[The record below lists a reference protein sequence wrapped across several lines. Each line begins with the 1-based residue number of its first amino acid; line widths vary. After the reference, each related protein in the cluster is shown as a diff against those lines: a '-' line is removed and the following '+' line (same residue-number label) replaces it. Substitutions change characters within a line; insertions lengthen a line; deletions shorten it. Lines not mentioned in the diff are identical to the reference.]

1 MIGIKW
7 LHRARRTGVAK
18 MDARLR
24 IFGDPSAGQIIPIPP
39 GKLIIGREEDCHLRP
54 ASGFVSRHHCVLLL
68 DAYTLRI
75 RDLGS
80 QNGTFVNGRRIGK
93 GEIILLQ
100 GDMVSVGDLNFQID
114 LTPTTNETSPA
125 VPEAQPSASPQALE
139 GTGVFDGD
147 TMQAE
152 GPSVLSLPSAP
163 PAPTPIDPSVLP
175 MSTDNVR
182 RTL

>member
-1 MIGIKW
+1 
-7 LHRARRTGVAK
+7 
-18 MDARLR
+18 MDARLK
-24 IFGDPSAGQIIPIPP
+24 IFSDPSPGQIIPIPP

-54 ASGFVSRHHCVLLL
+54 TSEFVSRHHCVLLL

-80 QNGTFVNGRRIGK
+80 QNGTFVNGRRIAK

-114 LTPTTNETSPA
+114 LTPATNEAPPA

-147 TMQAE
+147 TLQAE
-152 GPSVLSLPSAP
+152 GPRVVSLPSAP
-163 PAPTPIDPSVLP
+163 PAPTPVVPSTSSSP
-175 MSTDNVR
+175 PRS
-182 RTL
+182 

>member
-1 MIGIKW
+1 
-7 LHRARRTGVAK
+7 

-80 QNGTFVNGRRIGK
+80 QNGTLVNGRRIGK

-114 LTPTTNETSPA
+114 LTPATNEASPA

-139 GTGVFDGD
+139 GTGIFDGD
-147 TMQAE
+147 TLQAE
-152 GPSVLSLPSAP
+152 GPRVVPLPSAP
-163 PAPTPIDPSVLP
+163 PAPTPVVPSVLP
-175 MSTDNVR
+175 MSSDNVR